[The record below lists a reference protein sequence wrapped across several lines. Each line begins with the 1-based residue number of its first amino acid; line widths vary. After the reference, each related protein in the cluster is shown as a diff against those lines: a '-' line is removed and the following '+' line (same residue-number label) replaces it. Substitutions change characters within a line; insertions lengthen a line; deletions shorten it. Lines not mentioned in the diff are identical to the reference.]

1 MNSAWQGLLIFLLL
15 LLGNGFFVAAE
26 FGLIS
31 ARRAQLEPR
40 AKAGSRPAKIT
51 IKAMEQVSLMLATSQ
66 IGVTVCSL
74 LILLI
79 AEPSIHELL
88 SGPLEAAGLEAEATA
103 AVTLVIS
110 IVLVTVLHVLVG
122 ELVPKQFAFAIP
134 ERAALVLV
142 PVLFGLAWVLKPI
155 VVALNSTANGILRL
169 FGVKAVSEANSA
181 FTLEQVE
188 DIVQHSTREGVLSD
202 SSGALGNTF
211 EFTEKQVHDIRVP
224 LTKVVSVPETVT
236 PAQLEEMV
244 VKHGFSRYP
253 VVSDD
258 GEALNYL
265 HLKDVLDIAAKNPNK
280 PVEAKRWHDMPAIAE
295 SVELEDALA
304 FLRARNAHIAR
315 SVDRAG
321 NTTGVLFL
329 EDIIEE
335 LVGEV
340 RDATRRRQ

>member
-1 MNSAWQGLLIFLLL
+1 MTDIGLGLLVFVLL

-51 IKAMEQVSLMLATSQ
+51 IRAMEQVSLMLATSQ

-74 LILLI
+74 LILVI
-79 AEPSIHELL
+79 AEPTIHEMLAA
-88 SGPLEAAGLEAEATA
+88 PLEGSGASSELAGG
-103 AVTLVIS
+103 IS
-110 IVLVTVLHVLVG
+110 FTISLILVTFLHVLIG

-134 ERAALVLV
+134 ERAALALV
-142 PVLFGLAWVLKPI
+142 PVLFGLGWVLKPF

-181 FTLEQVE
+181 FTIEQVE
-188 DIVQHSTREGVLSD
+188 DIVEHSTREGVLSD
-202 SSGALGNTF
+202 SSGTIGNTF
-211 EFTEKQVHDIRVP
+211 EFTEKRVLDIRLP
-224 LTKVVSVPETVT
+224 LDRVVTVAESVT
-236 PAQLEEMV
+236 PRELEAMV
-244 VKHGFSRYP
+244 TQHGFSRYP
-253 VVSDD
+253 VISDD

-265 HLKDVLDIAAKNPNK
+265 HLKDVLDIATKHLDK
-280 PVEAKRWHDMPAIAE
+280 PVEVKRWHDMPALAE

-304 FLRARNAHIAR
+304 FLKTRNAHIAR
-315 SVDRAG
+315 SVDRRG

-340 RDATRRRQ
+340 RDATRRK